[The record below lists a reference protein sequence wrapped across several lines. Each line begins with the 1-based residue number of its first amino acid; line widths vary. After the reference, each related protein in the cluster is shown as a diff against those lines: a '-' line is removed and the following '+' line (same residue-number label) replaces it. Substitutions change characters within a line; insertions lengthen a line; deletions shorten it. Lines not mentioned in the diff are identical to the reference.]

1 MSDETNVTQLLH
13 DWRSGKSDALNRL
26 MPMVHDTLRKLAG
39 NVMRSESDD
48 HTLQATALINEAY
61 LRLIETDI
69 PWQDRSH
76 FLAIAARNMRHI
88 LIDHA
93 RSRGRQKRGGDFVQ
107 VTLHEAQLSDDETAS
122 ELLDLEKALESL
134 IVFDERKARVIEMRF
149 FGGMT
154 FEEIGAVLG
163 VSAATAMR
171 EFRFAKAWLYREMS
185 NQRTVSND

>member
-1 MSDETNVTQLLH
+1 MSDETDVTQLLL
-13 DWRSGKSDALNRL
+13 DWRAGKPDALNRL
-26 MPMVHDTLRKLAG
+26 MSMVHDTLRKLAG
-39 NVMRSESDD
+39 SVMRSESND

-107 VTLHEAQLSDDETAS
+107 VTLHEAQFSGDETAS
-122 ELLDLEKALESL
+122 ELLDLEKALENL
-134 IVFDERKARVIEMRF
+134 AANDERKARVIEMRF

-154 FEEIGAVLG
+154 FEEIGEVLEI
-163 VSAATAMR
+163 SAATALR
-171 EFRFAKAWLYREMS
+171 EFRFAKAWLYREMT
-185 NQRTVSND
+185 NQHSVNNG